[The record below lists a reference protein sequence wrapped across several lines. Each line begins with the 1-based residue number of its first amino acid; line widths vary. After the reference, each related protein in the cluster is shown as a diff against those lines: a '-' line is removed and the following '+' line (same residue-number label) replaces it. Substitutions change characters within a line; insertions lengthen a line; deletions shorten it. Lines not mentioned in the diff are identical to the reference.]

1 MVKEENFRKAQ
12 IDMAVVE
19 FSEQMAIENPGMYR
33 RMTQDGAASDDHCT
47 FRQNFLHRLG
57 RELPI

>member
-33 RMTQDGAASDDHCT
+33 RMTQDGDNVIKPCAMT
-47 FRQNFLHRLG
+47 
-57 RELPI
+57 